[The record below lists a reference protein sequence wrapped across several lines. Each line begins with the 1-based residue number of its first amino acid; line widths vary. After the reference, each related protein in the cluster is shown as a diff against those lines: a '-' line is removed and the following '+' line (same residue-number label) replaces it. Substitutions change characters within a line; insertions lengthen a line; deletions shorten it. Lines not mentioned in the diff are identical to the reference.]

1 MSILKQKDREQKKI
15 RKWCFAMRTFLLST
29 LIAIMLL
36 GLSGC
41 TGNVSKQLD
50 AMNKDAMKDAMN
62 KSSTMKK
69 DAVNE
74 GTMKNE
80 VMNEG
85 PLKNEAMSGGTMKSN
100 TMYED
105 TMK

>member
-1 MSILKQKDREQKKI
+1 
-15 RKWCFAMRTFLLST
+15 MRTFLLST

-74 GTMKNE
+74 SAMKNE
-80 VMNEG
+80 VMNERT
-85 PLKNEAMSGGTMKSN
+85 LKNEAMNGGTMKS
-100 TMYED
+100 D
-105 TMK
+105 TMNDGTMK